1 MIAVS
6 DTSPINYLVLIDC
19 VHVMPVLFER
29 VLVPQ
34 AVFAELSS
42 VGAPS
47 KIHQWL
53 ASSPKW
59 FEVQPCRS
67 TDPLL
72 LHLDPGEC
80 EAILLAESIKADLLL
95 LDENLG
101 RQAARQRNLSVTG
114 TLGLLDRA
122 ATRGLID
129 LSTALDRLSHTNFRV
144 SPKLLQQLKP

>member
-53 ASSPKW
+53 ASSPVW
-59 FEVQPCRS
+59 FKIHSCRS
-67 TDPLL
+67 TDPELL
-72 LHLDPGEC
+72 RLDPGEC
-80 EAILLAESIKADLLL
+80 EAILLAESLKADLLL

-101 RQAARQRNLSVTG
+101 RQTARQRNLSVTG